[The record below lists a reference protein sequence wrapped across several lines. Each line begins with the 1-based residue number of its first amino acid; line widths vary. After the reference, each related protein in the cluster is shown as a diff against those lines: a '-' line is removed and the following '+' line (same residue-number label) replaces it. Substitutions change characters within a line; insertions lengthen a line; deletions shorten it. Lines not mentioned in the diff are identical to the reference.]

1 MANTPQEALHAL
13 RQALNDL
20 ETSLQATSNGSLSSN
35 TEDGAQLASLEAE
48 IAALRKQLEDGAQE
62 RTYKIALSLT
72 LANAAYDALLV
83 LNENREII
91 ASNTSAE
98 ELFGCE
104 TPPIGKNVADV
115 TGSPELEMMV
125 IDALDNREEVF
136 EEQVTINQ
144 RAYRVR
150 TQVIQREGHSFT
162 ALALQ
167 DVTELVRLNRARRD
181 MVANISHELRNPIAN
196 IRLIIEG
203 LFHEQDKPKRKQST
217 SALRAIARE
226 ADTLMWLAQE
236 LLDLSMIESGQAIM
250 RMMDMPARELVDV
263 AVERLIDQSEK
274 KTITIQADIPENLM
288 VLADRDQARR
298 VLVNLLH
305 NALKWS
311 PPNET
316 IQVHAEDIGEEVLF
330 SVLDNGPG
338 VPAEHIDRIFERFYQ
353 VDPARTRGEGTGLG
367 LAICKHIVQAH
378 GGQIW
383 AEGNLDAQGNKLG
396 GRFFFT
402 LPSAF
407 GSAGDD
413 LLP

>member
-1 MANTPQEALHAL
+1 MAKTPQEALRAL
-13 RQALNDL
+13 QQAMADL
-20 ETSLQATSNGSLSSN
+20 EAALQAPAFTS
-35 TEDGAQLASLEAE
+35 TEAGTPLEAE
-48 IAALRKQLEDGAQE
+48 IATLRAQLEAAAQE
-62 RTYKIALSLT
+62 RAYKIALALT

-83 LNENREII
+83 LDENRQII

-98 ELFGCE
+98 ILFECE
-104 TPPIGKNVADV
+104 TPPIGKNIVEV
-115 TGSPELEMMV
+115 TGSTELEMMV
-125 IDALDNREEVF
+125 ADALDNREEVF

-144 RAYRVR
+144 RTYRVR
-150 TQVIQREGHSFT
+150 TQVIQREGYSFT

-167 DVTELVRLNRARRD
+167 DVTELIRLNRARRD

-196 IRLIIEG
+196 IKLIIEG

-250 RMMDMPARELVDV
+250 RAMDMPVRELVDT
-263 AVERLIDQSEK
+263 AVERLIDQSGK
-274 KTITIQADIPENLM
+274 KSISIQVDVPDNLM

-316 IQVHAEDIGEEVLF
+316 ITVHAEDLGEEVLF

-338 VPAEHIDRIFERFYQ
+338 VPVEYIDRIFERFYQ

-367 LAICKHIVQAH
+367 LAICRHIVQAH
-378 GGQIW
+378 GGRIW
-383 AEGNLDAQGNKLG
+383 AEGNVDAQGNKLG